1 MLGMSI
7 IEIIGYLGSLLVASS
22 MLFNSIIKLR
32 WFSLMGNLMFTIY
45 GFTIGAYP
53 VGVVNAFIMLTNIFY
68 LSKMYMKKENF
79 RTLEVRPDNK
89 YLLDFL
95 DFHSLDIQKFFPS
108 FNQKSGHDVSL
119 LILRDMQV
127 AGVFL
132 AEAKDKQLY
141 IKLDYVTPQYR
152 DLKLGRYI
160 YDEYQHQ
167 FKEKGFTEF
176 KSGSYSKKNDK
187 YLKKLGFKFSDN
199 NKISIFSKPI
209 Y

>member
-1 MLGMSI
+1 MSTV
-7 IEIIGYLGSLLVASS
+7 EIIGYLGSLLVASS
-22 MLFNSIIKLR
+22 MLFNSIIRLR

-95 DFHSLDIQKFFPS
+95 EFHALDIKKFFPN
-108 FNQKSGHDVSL
+108 FNSKSGNDVSL

-132 AEAKDKQLY
+132 AEAKSQQLC

-160 YDEYQHQ
+160 YDEFQHQ
-167 FKEKGFTEF
+167 LKQKGFTEF

-187 YLKKLGFKFSDN
+187 YLKKLGFTLEQNQKDPVFV
-199 NKISIFSKPI
+199 KSIN
-209 Y
+209 